1 MNRRELITL
10 LGGAAAWPLAARA
23 QQSEPMRRVGVLIA
37 LPEDDPELQKW
48 IAAFRRGLEKLGWS
62 ERRNVQLDYRF
73 APAGA
78 RAPAL
83 AKELLALHPDVI
95 LAFSTP
101 VAAAF
106 QRETRTIPIVFIG
119 IADAVA
125 QGFHSLARPEGNL
138 TGLTMYGASVS
149 GKYLSMLKEIEPQVT
164 HIAFVANPKTAPYYQ
179 VYLEGAK
186 LAAPAVGVEPVFIP
200 IENDAANI
208 ERLLRRS
215 RATYRKEEWSW

>member
-1 MNRRELITL
+1 MRRRDFITL
-10 LGGAAAWPLAARA
+10 IGGATAAWPLAARA
-23 QQSEPMRRVGVLIA
+23 QQSAMRRVGVLIA
-37 LPEDDPELQKW
+37 LPENDPELQKW
-48 IAAFRRGLEKLGWS
+48 IAAFRRALEKLGWS
-62 ERRNVQLDYRF
+62 EGRNVQLDYRF

-138 TGLTMYGASVS
+138 TTDSQNFPALRPAASCLFS
-149 GKYLSMLKEIEPQVT
+149 ACRDFSST
-164 HIAFVANPKTAPYYQ
+164 
-179 VYLEGAK
+179 
-186 LAAPAVGVEPVFIP
+186 
-200 IENDAANI
+200 
-208 ERLLRRS
+208 
-215 RATYRKEEWSW
+215 